1 MADVRSAH
9 THPQHREQP
18 PARPEEGGGLPHD
31 RLATAVPRSRAAAG
45 REPAD
50 ARTPELTGG
59 ASDEPPARRGF
70 VALDVGTARTRSVSS
85 GGCAIADRPSAVVGR
100 PSGVPGPVRPVRHGV
115 VADPA
120 AYLRLVRL
128 VLLEA
133 RWSGAW
139 PPERVLTGV
148 PVAATP
154 DDRRVVSAAVA
165 EVAGCEATLV
175 EGPLAAA
182 VGAGLDVTGPRPCLL
197 LDVGAG
203 LVEAVVIDG
212 GVITDAA
219 VLQLSATTGTGLPLY
234 ALDGV
239 VDMTAGLLRRLPGRL
254 RSAGLVVT
262 GGGARQ
268 ERLLERLRAA
278 LRVPVGAAPEPE
290 HATIRG
296 LVGLCP
302 QPVPAARTTAR
313 GR

>member
-1 MADVRSAH
+1 MADVRSIH
-9 THPQHREQP
+9 THPRHLEQ
-18 PARPEEGGGLPHD
+18 
-31 RLATAVPRSRAAAG
+31 
-45 REPAD
+45 
-50 ARTPELTGG
+50 
-59 ASDEPPARRGF
+59 PPARRGF
-70 VALDVGTARTRSVSS
+70 VALDVGTARTRSMSS
-85 GGCAIADRPSAVVGR
+85 GGCAVADRPSAITGG
-100 PSGVPGPVRPVRHGV
+100 PSGVPGPVRPLRHGV

-139 PPERVLTGV
+139 PPERVLAGV
-148 PVAATP
+148 PVTATP
-154 DDRRVVSAAVA
+154 DDRRAVGTAVA

-182 VGAGLDVTGPRPCLL
+182 VGAGLDIAGPRPCLL

-203 LVEAVVIDG
+203 LAEAVVIDG

-239 VDMTAGLLRRLPGRL
+239 VGMTAGLLRRLPGRP
-254 RSAGLVVT
+254 RPAGLVVT

-268 ERLLERLRAA
+268 APLLERLRAA
-278 LRVPVGAAPEPE
+278 LRVPVGAAPEPG

-296 LVGLCP
+296 LVSLCLRP
-302 QPVPAARTTAR
+302 DLEARATAG